1 MIDINHPVIY
11 AHPQNGL
18 AKSLIE
24 YLQLIIWLL
33 LMKTTLYNF
42 TQGYAIMHVDPHST
56 YSW

>member
-24 YLQLIIWLL
+24 YLQLII
-33 LMKTTLYNF
+33 
-42 TQGYAIMHVDPHST
+42 
-56 YSW
+56 